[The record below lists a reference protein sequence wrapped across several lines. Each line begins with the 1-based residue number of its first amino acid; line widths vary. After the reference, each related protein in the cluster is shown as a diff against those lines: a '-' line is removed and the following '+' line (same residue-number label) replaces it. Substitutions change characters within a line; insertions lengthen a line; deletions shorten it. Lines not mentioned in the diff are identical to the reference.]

1 MSKKKSVVI
10 IGGGPGGYVAAIR
23 LAQLGASVTLVE
35 KDTLGGTCLNRGCIP
50 TKVFLHTVEL
60 YEQVSHSRDLGL
72 EADNCRVNWP
82 NLLKRKQQV
91 VNRLTGGVNMLLQKR
106 GVTVIKGDASFAG
119 PKTVEVKT
127 AGGKTEKLSAD
138 AFIVAAGSVPSAPPV
153 KGFDLPGVAT
163 SNEALDFASPPKSLV
178 LVGGGIIGVEL
189 ASVFAPLGCTVTIV
203 EMLPRILPTVDEEL
217 AAIMHKRL
225 EAMGIT
231 IHTATSVKEVAA
243 RGAGFAVTLTG
254 ASSLTLEAEKVLV
267 AAGRRPATEGLGLE
281 KAGIKA
287 ERGRIVVDKA
297 MRTNVPGIYAI
308 GDCASPIMLAHVAA
322 REGEIAAENIM
333 GHAASVDYKAIPG
346 AIYTSPEIGW
356 VGLSEKDALDKGYEV
371 MVGRFPL
378 AGNGKSLVMDET
390 GGMVKIVAEK
400 RYGEIL
406 GAHVMGP
413 RATDLI
419 AEAVLAISMEATVDD
434 LIAAVHA
441 HPTVSEAVAEGT
453 MASIG
458 RAIHAL

>member
-1 MSKKKSVVI
+1 MSKKKSVVV

-50 TKVFLHTVEL
+50 TKVLLHTVEL
-60 YEQVSHSRDLGL
+60 YEQVLHSGELGF

-91 VNRLTGGVNMLLQKR
+91 VSRLTGGVGMLLQKR
-106 GVTVIKGDASFAG
+106 GVTVVKGDASFAG
-119 PKTVEVKT
+119 PKSVAVKT

-163 SNEALDFASPPKSLV
+163 SNEALDYATPPKSLV

-189 ASVFAPLGCTVTIV
+189 ASVFAPLGCNVTIV
-203 EMLPRILPTVDEEL
+203 EMLPRILPNVDEEL
-217 AAIMHKRL
+217 AAAMHKRL

-231 IHTATSVKEVAA
+231 IHTAASVKEVAA
-243 RGAGFAVTLTG
+243 RGTGFAVTVAG

-287 ERGRIVVDKA
+287 ERGRIVVDTA

-308 GDCASPIMLAHVAA
+308 GDCASPIMLAHVAS
-322 REGEIAAENIM
+322 REGEVAAENIM
-333 GHAASVDYKAIPG
+333 GHTASVDYKAIPG

-356 VGLSEKDALDKGYEV
+356 VGLSEKDAREKGYDV

-378 AGNGKSLVMDET
+378 AGNGKSLVMNET
-390 GGMVKIVAEK
+390 GGMVKVVAEK

-406 GAHVMGP
+406 GVHIMGP

-453 MASIG
+453 MASLG